1 MNHGAYESCVVHA
14 ARDFVQAGLISGRQK
29 DAIVTAAAHSSC
41 GKHNR
46 SGEEDDR
53 EAEERRR

>member
-1 MNHGAYESCVVHA
+1 VVHA
-14 ARDFVQAGLISGRQK
+14 AGEFVQAGLISGRQK

-46 SGEEDDR
+46 SGEEGEEDDR